1 MKITCDDAGGI
12 LIHIPYEE
20 LKRFHPLCRGGI
32 SVSGYEQLIE
42 EMNNYI
48 PLPTREE
55 LEKLKLEQHL

>member
-1 MKITCDDAGGI
+1 MS
-12 LIHIPYEE
+12 
-20 LKRFHPLCRGGI
+20 GGI

-55 LEKLKLEQHL
+55 LEKLKLEQYL